1 VVCSSCVARS
11 GRPALFPLAYA
22 RYAHPLDQE
31 AHEGCLIVPQEE
43 ASQDANQGPANA
55 DLLKQKHGGSCMAI
69 TRKEF
74 LKLGLVAGGA
84 GLALS
89 CGASATLPGGRG
101 NATTGKLLR
110 SAARLPKPFRVSL
123 PVPAVLE
130 PARSD
135 DDADHYEITQK
146 VAKAEILPGLKTELW
161 AYEGSFPGPTIESRS
176 GRVTIVRQINKLPV
190 PVSTHLH
197 GGRTPPSSDGFPT
210 DLILPRHRSSE
221 EHSPHAHHGN
231 SDRPPDRPLGNKAGW
246 SFHRGSKDY
255 FYPLEQRAATLWYHD
270 HRMDFSG
277 PQLYRGLAGF
287 LIIGDKEEAALPLPK
302 DDKDVPLMIC
312 DRAFDD
318 DGSFIYPSLDPSLQ
332 DKPGVKEH
340 YMEGV
345 LGDAILV
352 NGVPWPF
359 MEVSNTRYRFRILN
373 ASNARRYRLAL
384 EPERSDGLPFV
395 QVGSDGGL
403 LGSPISHRT
412 LTIAPAER
420 FDVVIDFS
428 KYPVG
433 TKVTLKN
440 RLGLG
445 TTSRVMRFHVV
456 RKEKE
461 QSTVPKHLSDM
472 SAFEALGE
480 SSPRHTRKFYFTQDL
495 HNGQVVWTI
504 NGKVFDPTRI
514 DVRPKLGSTEIWE
527 FTTDL
532 HHPIHLHLVQ
542 FKVVSRNGKRPLP
555 KDAGWKDTVDVL
567 PGQVVRVISRFDGYR
582 GRYVFHCHN
591 LEHEDMMMMAN
602 FGVV

>member
-1 VVCSSCVARS
+1 
-11 GRPALFPLAYA
+11 
-22 RYAHPLDQE
+22 
-31 AHEGCLIVPQEE
+31 
-43 ASQDANQGPANA
+43 
-55 DLLKQKHGGSCMAI
+55 MAF

-74 LKLGLVAGGA
+74 LKLGLVGGA

-89 CGASATLPGGRG
+89 SGASASSPWGR
-101 NATTGKLLR
+101 ARTTGHLLR
-110 SAARLPKPFRVSL
+110 SKAQLPKPFMIPLFVPTVL
-123 PVPAVLE
+123 KPVRTDSW
-130 PARSD
+130 AREARAPTD
-135 DDADHYEITQK
+135 YYEITHK
-146 VAKAEILPGLKTELW
+146 EGKAEILPGLTTALW
-161 AYEGSFPGPTIESRS
+161 GYDGIFPGPTIESRS
-176 GRVTIVRQINKLPV
+176 GRKIVVRYHNELPV
-190 PVSTHLH
+190 PVTTHLY
-197 GGRTPPSSDGFPT
+197 GGRTPPGSDGYPT
-210 DLILPRHRSSE
+210 DLILPRSSSSHTHH
-221 EHSPHAHHGN
+221 EHPAH
-231 SDRPPDRPLGNKAGW
+231 SAW

-255 FYPLEQRAATLWYHD
+255 VYPLEQRAATFWYHD
-270 HRMDFSG
+270 HGMDFTG
-277 PQLYRGLAGF
+277 PQVYKGLAGF
-287 LIIGDKEEAALPLPK
+287 HIVHDEEEDELPLPK
-302 DDKDVPLMIC
+302 DEKDVPLMLC
-312 DRAFDD
+312 DRAFGEG
-318 DGSFIYPSLDPSLQ
+318 GSFLYPSLDSSLQ
-332 DKPGVKEH
+332 GEPGVKGN

-384 EPERSDGLPFV
+384 DPGPSDGLPFV

-403 LGSPISHRT
+403 LGAPIPHRT
-412 LTIAPAER
+412 ITIAPAER

-440 RLGLG
+440 RLGNG

-461 QSTVPKHLSDM
+461 ESTVPKRLSDM

-480 SSPRHTRKFYFTQDL
+480 SGPRLTRKFYFTQAA
-495 HNGQVVWTI
+495 HNGHEVWAI
-504 NGKVFDPTRI
+504 NGKVFDPSRI
-514 DVRPKLGSTEIWE
+514 DARPKLGSTEIWE
-527 FTTDL
+527 FATDV
-532 HHPIHLHLVQ
+532 HHPVHLHLVK
-542 FKVVSRNGKRPLP
+542 FKVLSRNGRRPLP

-582 GRYVFHCHN
+582 GKYVFHCHN

>member
-1 VVCSSCVARS
+1 
-11 GRPALFPLAYA
+11 
-22 RYAHPLDQE
+22 
-31 AHEGCLIVPQEE
+31 
-43 ASQDANQGPANA
+43 
-55 DLLKQKHGGSCMAI
+55 MAI
-69 TRKEF
+69 TRKDF

-84 GLALS
+84 GLAPAF
-89 CGASATLPGGRG
+89 GASASPPGGRG
-101 NATTGKLLR
+101 NATTGNLLR

-130 PARSD
+130 PVRSD
-135 DDADHYEITQK
+135 ADADHYEITQK
-146 VAKAEILPGLKTELW
+146 VGKAEILPGLQTEVW
-161 AYEGSFPGPTIESRS
+161 GYEGSFPGPTIESRS
-176 GRVTIVRQINKLPV
+176 GRATIVRQINELPV

-197 GGRTPPSSDGFPT
+197 GGRTPASSDGFPT

-231 SDRPPDRPLGNKAGW
+231 PDNKAGW

-270 HRMDFSG
+270 HRMDFTG
-277 PQLYRGLAGF
+277 PQVYRGLAGF
-287 LIIGDKEEAALPLPK
+287 HIIRDDEEDELPLPK
-302 DDKDVPLMIC
+302 EKKDVPLMLC
-312 DRAFDD
+312 DRAFGEG
-318 DGSFIYPSLDPSLQ
+318 GSFLYPSLYPSLQ
-332 DKPGVKEH
+332 GQGGVKEH

-384 EPERSDGLPFV
+384 EPEAPDGLPFV

-412 LTIAPAER
+412 IPIAPAER

-461 QSTVPKHLSDM
+461 ESTVPRRLSDM

-480 SSPRHTRKFYFTQDL
+480 SNARFTRKFRFTQAA
-495 HNGQVVWTI
+495 HNGHEVWAI
-504 NGKVFDPTRI
+504 NNKVFSPSRI
-514 DVRPKLGSTEIWE
+514 DVRPKLDSTEIWE
-527 FTTDL
+527 FLTDV
-532 HHPIHLHLVQ
+532 HHPVHLHLVH
-542 FKVVSRNGKRPLP
+542 FKVLSRNGRRPLP

-582 GRYVFHCHN
+582 GKYVFHCHN

-602 FGVV
+602 FRVV

>member
-1 VVCSSCVARS
+1 
-11 GRPALFPLAYA
+11 
-22 RYAHPLDQE
+22 
-31 AHEGCLIVPQEE
+31 
-43 ASQDANQGPANA
+43 
-55 DLLKQKHGGSCMAI
+55 MAI

-89 CGASATLPGGRG
+89 CGASASLPGGRG
-101 NATTGKLLR
+101 NAATGNLLR

-130 PARSD
+130 PVRSA
-135 DDADHYEITQK
+135 DDADHSDTDHYEITQK
-146 VAKAEILPGLKTELW
+146 VGKAEILPGLQTEIW
-161 AYEGSFPGPTIESRS
+161 GYEGSFPGPTIESRS
-176 GRVTIVRQINKLPV
+176 GRAIIVRQINELPV

-197 GGRTPPSSDGFPT
+197 GGRTPASSDGFPT

-221 EHSPHAHHGN
+221 EHSPHAHH
-231 SDRPPDRPLGNKAGW
+231 GNKAGW

-270 HRMDFSG
+270 HRMDFAG
-277 PQLYRGLAGF
+277 PQVYRGLAGF
-287 LIIGDKEEAALPLPK
+287 HIIRSDEEDALPLPK
-302 DDKDVPLMIC
+302 DEKDVPLMIC
-312 DRAFDD
+312 DRSFGE
-318 DGSFIYPSLDPSLQ
+318 DGSFFYPSLDPSLQ
-332 DKPGVKEH
+332 GKPGVKEH

-359 MEVSNTRYRFRILN
+359 MEVSNTCYRFRILN

-384 EPERSDGLPFV
+384 EPEPSDGLPFV

-403 LGSPISHRT
+403 LGAPIPLRT
-412 LTIAPAER
+412 IPIAPAER

-440 RLGLG
+440 RLGAG

-461 QSTVPKHLSDM
+461 ESRVPKRLSDM
-472 SAFEALGE
+472 GEFKALGE
-480 SSPRHTRKFYFTQDL
+480 SGPRPTRKFFFTQAM
-495 HNGQVVWTI
+495 HNGQVVWAI
-504 NGKVFDPTRI
+504 NGKVFDPSRI
-514 DVRPKLGSTEIWE
+514 NVRPKLGSTEIWE
-527 FTTDL
+527 FTTDV
-532 HHPIHLHLVQ
+532 HHPIHLHLVE
-542 FKVVSRNGKRPLP
+542 FKVLSRNGRRPLP

-582 GRYVFHCHN
+582 GKYVFHCHN

-602 FGVV
+602 FEVV

>member
-1 VVCSSCVARS
+1 
-11 GRPALFPLAYA
+11 
-22 RYAHPLDQE
+22 
-31 AHEGCLIVPQEE
+31 
-43 ASQDANQGPANA
+43 
-55 DLLKQKHGGSCMAI
+55 MAI

-84 GLALS
+84 GFALS
-89 CGASATLPGGRG
+89 SGISASMPRG
-101 NATTGKLLR
+101 QATTGKLLR
-110 SAARLPKPFRVSL
+110 SAARLPKPFRVPL

-130 PARSD
+130 PVRSED
-135 DDADHYEITQK
+135 DVDHSDADHYEITQK
-146 VAKAEILPGLKTELW
+146 VGKAEILPGLQTELW

-176 GRVTIVRQINKLPV
+176 GRATIVRQINKLPV
-190 PVSTHLH
+190 GVSTHLH
-197 GGRTPPSSDGFPT
+197 GGRTPASSDGFPT
-210 DLILPRHRSSE
+210 DLILPRHRSPE
-221 EHSPHAHHGN
+221 EHSPHAHH
-231 SDRPPDRPLGNKAGW
+231 GNKAGW

-255 FYPLEQRAATLWYHD
+255 FYPLQQRAATLWYHD
-270 HRMDFSG
+270 HRMDFTG

-287 LIIGDKEEAALPLPK
+287 HIISDAEEDALPLPK
-302 DDKDVPLMIC
+302 DEKDVPLMIC
-312 DRAFDD
+312 DRSFAE

-332 DKPGVKEH
+332 GKPGVKEH

-352 NGVPWPF
+352 NGAPWPVL
-359 MEVSNTRYRFRILN
+359 EVSATKYRFRILN

-384 EPERSDGLPFV
+384 EPEPSDGLPFV

-403 LGSPISHRT
+403 LGAPISHRT
-412 LTIAPAER
+412 ITIAPAAR

-428 KYPVG
+428 KYPLG

-461 QSTVPKHLSDM
+461 QSTVPKRLSDM
-472 SAFEALGE
+472 GEFEALGE

-495 HNGQVVWTI
+495 HNGQLVWTI

-542 FKVVSRNGKRPLP
+542 FKVLSRNGRRPLP
-555 KDAGWKDTVDVL
+555 KDAGWKDTVDVV
-567 PGQVVRVISRFDGYR
+567 PGQVVRVICRFDGYR

-602 FGVV
+602 FRVV

>member
-1 VVCSSCVARS
+1 
-11 GRPALFPLAYA
+11 
-22 RYAHPLDQE
+22 
-31 AHEGCLIVPQEE
+31 
-43 ASQDANQGPANA
+43 
-55 DLLKQKHGGSCMAI
+55 MAI
-69 TRKEF
+69 TRKDF

-84 GLALS
+84 GLAPS
-89 CGASATLPGGRG
+89 FGASASPPGGRG
-101 NATTGKLLR
+101 NATTGNLLR
-110 SAARLPKPFRVSL
+110 SVVRLPKPFRVSL

-130 PARSD
+130 PVRSD
-135 DDADHYEITQK
+135 ADADHYEITQK
-146 VAKAEILPGLKTELW
+146 VGKAEILPGLQTEVW
-161 AYEGSFPGPTIESRS
+161 GYEGSFPGPTIESRS
-176 GRVTIVRQINKLPV
+176 GRATIVRQINELPV

-197 GGRTPPSSDGFPT
+197 GGRTPASSDGFPT

-231 SDRPPDRPLGNKAGW
+231 PDNKAGW

-270 HRMDFSG
+270 HRMDFTG
-277 PQLYRGLAGF
+277 PQVYRGLAGF
-287 LIIGDKEEAALPLPK
+287 HIIRDDEEDELPLPK
-302 DDKDVPLMIC
+302 EKKDVPLMLC
-312 DRAFDD
+312 DRAFGEG
-318 DGSFIYPSLDPSLQ
+318 GSFLYPSLYPSLQ
-332 DKPGVKEH
+332 GKGGVKEH

-384 EPERSDGLPFV
+384 EPEAPDGLPFV

-403 LGSPISHRT
+403 LGSPIPHRT
-412 LTIAPAER
+412 ITIAPAER
-420 FDVVIDFS
+420 IDVVIDFS
-428 KYPVG
+428 RYPVG

-456 RKEKE
+456 RKERE
-461 QSTVPKHLSDM
+461 ESTVPRRLSDM

-480 SSPRHTRKFYFTQDL
+480 SNARFTRKFRFTQAW
-495 HNGQVVWTI
+495 HNGHEVWAI
-504 NGKVFDPTRI
+504 NNKVFSPSRI
-514 DVRPKLGSTEIWE
+514 DVRPYLGSTEIWE
-527 FTTDL
+527 FATDV
-532 HHPIHLHLVQ
+532 HHPVHLHLAH
-542 FKVVSRNGKRPLP
+542 FKVLSRNGRRPLP

-567 PGQVVRVISRFDGYR
+567 PGQIVRVISRFDGYR
-582 GRYVFHCHN
+582 GKYVFHCHN

-602 FGVV
+602 FRVV